1 MLKKAVSRP
10 QQMKKIEV
18 EVKVKRRQVL
28 VCSTLAS
35 ALTFPERWRIFSASC
50 P

>member
-10 QQMKKIEV
+10 QQMKKV